1 MTGRKRHVVVDT
13 LGFIL
18 TVVVHPAKLQDQV
31 GLWLVL
37 EQLAAL
43 PLPRL
48 TRLWAD
54 GMYQWQVPTVAA
66 RYDWSLTIVERDP
79 NVKGFR
85 LLPKRWVVERT
96 FGWLGR
102 WRRLSKD
109 YEGLPQTTA
118 AWIYTAMSIL
128 MVKRLAIIR
137 GLSR

>member
-18 TVVVHPAKLQDQV
+18 TVVVHPANLQDQV

-37 EQLAAL
+37 EQLATL

-48 TRLWAD
+48 TLLWAD
-54 GMYQWQVPTVAA
+54 GMYRWQVPTVAA

-79 NVKGFR
+79 NVKGFH

-118 AWIYTAMSIL
+118 TWIYAAMSIL